1 MIGLVDSGICNLAS
15 VLRALH
21 AVGAEVQIVTD
32 PAQLGEISA
41 IVLPG
46 VGAFG
51 DGMDSLRARGFVD
64 PLRGVV
70 DAGMP
75 ILGICL
81 GMQLLLEESE
91 EHGRH
96 AGLGLLPGRVVRLK
110 ADQPGFRVPNIGW
123 SDVYP
128 ERGGVLFPAGMTAS
142 AFYFVHSYYAD
153 MPEGQIAARIAF
165 SGQHVAVAV
174 EYNNICGVQFHPE
187 KSQDAGLDLLARWV
201 THVGAGV
208 PAERKENSK

>member
-1 MIGLVDSGICNLAS
+1 MA
-15 VLRALH
+15 
-21 AVGAEVQIVTD
+21 T
-32 PAQLGEISA
+32 
-41 IVLPG
+41 
-46 VGAFG
+46 
-51 DGMDSLRARGFVD
+51 LRARGFVD
-64 PLRGVV
+64 PLRGAV

-96 AGLGLLPGRVVRLK
+96 AGLGLLPGRVIRLK

-123 SDVYP
+123 YDVCP
-128 ERGGVLFPAGMTAS
+128 ERSGVLFPAGMAAS
-142 AFYFVHSYYAD
+142 TFYFVHSYYAD

-165 SGQHVAVAV
+165 SGQHIGVAV

-201 THVGAGV
+201 SDVGAN
-208 PAERKENSK
+208 ASADCNKILK